1 MRRAS
6 TRSIRRAAST
16 PPSPDATKKL
26 AVAPLVSPT
35 GNPRSPAKSKDHYT
49 RHSEGTGLAAP
60 RSASPLTSG
69 GVGTTGPRNGPFFGW
84 RGIGFRRGDRRFD
97 RRGMQHCA
105 ANLPLQE
112 KRKLA
117 RAGLGEFKPDGGAQE
132 ARLSIHVGSV
142 HTEIPVVIKESIPNI
157 DIPDPALLR
166 VLAEDIVAGGSGSR
180 WRARMLRITSAEWTP
195 CAIASAA
202 APDARSGRPGHP
214 KRERLVAPHAL
225 RAEPEWLDRPSA
237 MGAADARP

>member
-1 MRRAS
+1 VSSRASSIGIGEEPRRA
-6 TRSIRRAAST
+6 
-16 PPSPDATKKL
+16 PPRYLGDFQSYHDLPLCLDSL
-26 AVAPLVSPT
+26 AGDPWAP
-35 GNPRSPAKSKDHYT
+35 
-49 RHSEGTGLAAP
+49 GTG
-60 RSASPLTSG
+60 
-69 GVGTTGPRNGPFFGW
+69 
-84 RGIGFRRGDRRFD
+84 
-97 RRGMQHCA
+97 
-105 ANLPLQE
+105 
-112 KRKLA
+112 
-117 RAGLGEFKPDGGAQE
+117 AGLGEFKPDGGAQE

-166 VLAEDIVAGGSGSR
+166 VLAEDIVAGGPGSR